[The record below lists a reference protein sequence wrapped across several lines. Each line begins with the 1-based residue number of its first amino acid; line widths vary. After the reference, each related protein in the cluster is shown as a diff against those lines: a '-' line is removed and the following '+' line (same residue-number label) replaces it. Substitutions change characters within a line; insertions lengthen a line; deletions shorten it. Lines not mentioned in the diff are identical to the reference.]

1 MLSIRPAALADIPAI
16 ARIYG
21 EAVIAGTATFE
32 LEPPGEAEMAARM
45 QQVIGAGYPYLTAEL
60 DGAFSGYAYASAYR
74 LRPAYRFT
82 VENSVYVAPSAQR
95 RGVGR
100 ALLAALIVECER
112 RGFRQMVAVIG
123 DSENQ
128 AASIALHRAAGF
140 RTTGTLDDVGFK
152 HGRWLDSLL
161 MQRTLGEG
169 GETPPPGIT
178 R

>member
-1 MLSIRPAALADIPAI
+1 MLSIRPATSADIPAI

-45 QQVIGAGYPYLTAEL
+45 RQVTDGGYPYLTAEL
-60 DGAFSGYAYASAYR
+60 EGGVAGYAYAGAYR

-82 VENSVYVAPSAQR
+82 VENSVYVSPLAQR

-100 ALLAALIVECER
+100 ALLAALIVECGR

-123 DSENQ
+123 DSANQ

-140 RTTGTLDDVGFK
+140 REVGTLADVGFK
-152 HGRWLDSLL
+152 HGRWLDTLL
-161 MQRTLGEG
+161 MQRRLGDG
-169 GETPPPGIT
+169 GATPPSNS
-178 R
+178 

>member
-1 MLSIRPAALADIPAI
+1 MLSIRPATPADIPAI

-45 QQVIGAGYPYLTAEL
+45 QQITGGGYPYFTADL
-60 DGAFSGYAYASAYR
+60 DGAFAGYAYAGAYR

-82 VENSVYVAPSAQR
+82 VENSVYVAPDLQR

-112 RGFRQMVAVIG
+112 RGFRQMIAVIG
-123 DSENQ
+123 DSANQ
-128 AASIALHRAAGF
+128 SASIALHRAAGF
-140 RTTGTLDDVGFK
+140 RAVGTLDDVGFK
-152 HGRWLDSLL
+152 HGRWLDTLL
-161 MQRTLGEG
+161 MQLAFGDG
-169 GETPPPGIT
+169 AQTPPDGG